1 MKRLQPPLHLL
12 KAFIET
18 ARFASVSRAGESLH
32 LSQSAVS
39 KQIAELECMTGILL
53 FERIRR
59 RLILS
64 PAGMRY
70 EAAVK
75 PLLAQLEAATLE
87 LITSGDGGGA
97 LHLST
102 LPTFGAKCLIPHLP
116 AFQALHPQIA
126 LHFVPYVQ
134 GYDFRRADLD
144 CSILF
149 GDGAW
154 PGAVAEY
161 IAGHEMALIAPP
173 LQLVS
178 QGLSPPICTAQDL
191 AGLTLLHHVS
201 VPEAW
206 THWAKT
212 HHVNN
217 INPLAGPQLDQF
229 HSLIRAVMAGMG
241 VALVPYCLVKDD
253 IAAGLVSAP
262 LNTDE
267 DSAFGGYTGT
277 TGYYLCYPQTRKNL
291 LPLTNFR
298 NWLLSTI

>member
-12 KAFIET
+12 KAFITT
-18 ARFASVSRAGESLH
+18 ARFSSVSRASEALH

-39 KQIAELECMTGILL
+39 KQVAELEDMTGVLL
-53 FERIRR
+53 FERIRK
-59 RLILS
+59 RLVLS
-64 PAGMRY
+64 PAGVRY

-87 LITSGDGGGA
+87 LITSADGGGA

-102 LPTFGAKCLIPHLP
+102 LPTFGAKCLIPRLP
-116 AFQALHPQIA
+116 DFQKLHPQIA

-134 GYDFRRADLD
+134 GYDFTRADLD

-149 GDGAW
+149 GDGNW

-173 LQLVS
+173 S
-178 QGLSPPICTAQDL
+178 QRIKRAQEV
-191 AGLTLLHHVS
+191 AGMTLLHHVS
-201 VPEAW
+201 VPQAW
-206 THWAKT
+206 AHWADV
-212 HHVNN
+212 HGVSA
-217 INPLAGPQLDQF
+217 INTLAGPQLDQF

-262 LNTDE
+262 LQAE
-267 DSAFGGYTGT
+267 YLGGYLGD
-277 TGYYLCYPQTRKNL
+277 TGYYLCYPEARSHLQ
-291 LPLTNFR
+291 PLNHFKS
-298 NWLLSTI
+298 WLLAAV